1 MAVPVTSNV
10 RCLLRIAACSHPTT
24 SIARAAKRYL
34 KLCFEHRLQEFAGA
48 IPEVRFNRVEP
59 VVEKVTCSLGLTLR
73 LVSGRAMACHG
84 VISAGICRNRLLDQ
98 AGDYA
103 TSEFQPL
110 TATAP
115 VETTSDYH
123 ALEVSRAFEI

>member
-1 MAVPVTSNV
+1 MAVPVTGNV
-10 RCLLRIAACSHPTT
+10 RCLLRIAACSRRTT
-24 SIARAAKRYL
+24 SIARAAKRFL

-48 IPEVRFNRVEP
+48 IPEVRFNRVEL
-59 VVEKVTCSLGLTLR
+59 EKVTCSLGLTLR

-110 TATAP
+110 AATAP
-115 VETTSDYH
+115 RLVLLD
-123 ALEVSRAFEI
+123 

>member
-1 MAVPVTSNV
+1 
-10 RCLLRIAACSHPTT
+10 
-24 SIARAAKRYL
+24 
-34 KLCFEHRLQEFAGA
+34 
-48 IPEVRFNRVEP
+48 
-59 VVEKVTCSLGLTLR
+59 LTLR

-84 VISAGICRNRLLDQ
+84 VFSAGICRNRLLDQ

-115 VETTSDYH
+115 KFGEQTIRALRRSVGAFVPTVSH
-123 ALEVSRAFEI
+123 AECRYYFRHAGYVSTWLESAVVDKRDKRTLLPGSFPIFESGCGQIN